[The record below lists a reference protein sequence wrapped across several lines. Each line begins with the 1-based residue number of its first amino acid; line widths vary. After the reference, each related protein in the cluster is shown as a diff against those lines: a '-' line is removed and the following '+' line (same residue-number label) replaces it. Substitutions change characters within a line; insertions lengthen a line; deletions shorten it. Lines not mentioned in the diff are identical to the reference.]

1 MTMTKRKNLDMRKAT
16 LPKTMVWKAAALV
29 AGLGLA
35 MLSYPV
41 HAAPVSSGDIVQS
54 LYDALLVTMKKG
66 STLGQSGRFTQ
77 LEPVI
82 NRTFELL

>member
-16 LPKTMVWKAAALV
+16 LQKTLVWKAAALV

-41 HAAPVSSGDIVQS
+41 HATPVSSGDARAAASYRDDGKI
-54 LYDALLVTMKKG
+54 LLKI
-66 STLGQSGRFTQ
+66 L
-77 LEPVI
+77 LETIPIEVPTTI
-82 NRTFELL
+82 REANCF